1 MTATT
6 PLYAACRRCGGRVLE
21 VRWDFQQDILIGAPR
36 LEPVSLDYQQVTAC
50 VIAGIPLWQI
60 HEHARKTVTSRR
72 SRWWPRTP
80 VPGHIAP
87 EHGCGRVWD
96 AFPLDLAPDLTPIP
110 ETCPF

>member
-6 PLYAACRRCGGRVLE
+6 PLVASCSRCGRHVLE
-21 VRWDFQQDILIGAPR
+21 VRWDYHDDVLIGMPR
-36 LEPVSLDYQQVTAC
+36 LELVSLDWQQITAC

-60 HEHARKTVTSRR
+60 HERAGKTVTSRR
-72 SRWWPRTP
+72 TRWWPRKP

-96 AFPLDLAPDLTPIP
+96 AFPLDLAPDPHDIP